1 MKIKLASI
9 ILCLL
14 TLNACT
20 LHPATNKQQLCE
32 QAKRQQTLNQTS
44 VSLHPIDLNNT
55 QSKTLEDTIQQNC

>member
-20 LHPATNKQQLCE
+20 LHKVINKQQLCA
-32 QAKRQQTLNQTS
+32 QAQREQTLNQTS
-44 VSLHPIDLNNT
+44 IGVRSVDLSNT
-55 QSKTLEDTIQQNC
+55 KSKALEATIQQNC